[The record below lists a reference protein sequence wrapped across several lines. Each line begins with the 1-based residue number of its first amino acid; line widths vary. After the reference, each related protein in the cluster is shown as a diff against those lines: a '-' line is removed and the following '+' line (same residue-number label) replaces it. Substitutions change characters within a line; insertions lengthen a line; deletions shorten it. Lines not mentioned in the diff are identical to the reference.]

1 MNELNFK
8 INGFHCESCV
18 KVSTMKIKKINGV
31 ENLSIGSD
39 GTANLS
45 SNRLITLED
54 IALALDGLGY
64 TVTSA

>member
-31 ENLSIGSD
+31 ERLSIGSD
-39 GTANLS
+39 GTSSLS
-45 SNRLITLED
+45 SSSPVTLED

-64 TVTSA
+64 TVTSV